1 MPNACL
7 EPLPVVIPFA
17 EELTFRTD
25 QVRYRR
31 DHAKYLALIASI
43 TLLRQY
49 QRKRITRH
57 GETCVVATLEDARL
71 ANQLA
76 AATFGLRSD
85 ELLPQAQQLLD
96 ELARFVTQE
105 AKRQDTARE
114 AVRFTQRQLRETLC
128 WSDRSLRRQLS
139 RLVQLEYVLCY
150 RTRRGNQREYQLLY
164 DPHDESGHRLATRPV
179 FATRHLPT
187 RVIRPKSQTEPAA
200 LRHPSGGHAAGCE
213 IAANSRSQIA

>member
-1 MPNACL
+1 VQQRHRHAQRLL

-17 EELTFRTD
+17 RELTFRTD

-150 RTRRGNQREYQLLY
+150 RSGRGNQREYQLLY
-164 DPHDESGHRLATRPV
+164 DPHDGAATGWQ
-179 FATRHLPT
+179 LGLC
-187 RVIRPKSQTEPAA
+187 S
-200 LRHPSGGHAAGCE
+200 LRDTSPRG
-213 IAANSRSQIA
+213 